1 MKKISIII
9 LTKNEENDIE
19 ATIQNAWQ
27 CADEV
32 LIVDSEST
40 DRTVE
45 LAVKNGARVVFR
57 AWDNDF
63 AAQRNFALT
72 QTDADWVLYLDAD
85 EHLNAELVSAIKK
98 IITADVS
105 GYTSK
110 HVSDSNSNQ
119 HGIVQSESNSPAACN
134 IHRKGLKQYSLR
146 RKSVAFGK
154 KFSYGPLHPDWVPRL
169 FPRES
174 VTWVGKV
181 HEHPECSLPL
191 EKLPGHIEHYT
202 YRNWQEWEA
211 KMSRYS
217 TIWAEEAYKSGR
229 RTSLPV
235 ALLHGIASLFSTL
248 ILRLGFLDGWMGISL
263 SCMYFSYTMLK
274 YLKLYGMQKGIQ
286 GEHV

>member
-1 MKKISIII
+1 MSKLAVII

-19 ATIQNAWQ
+19 ATIQNAWR

-32 LIVDSEST
+32 LVVDSGST
-40 DRTVE
+40 DRTLE
-45 LAVKNGARVVFR
+45 LAEKSGARVVFR
-57 AWDNDF
+57 VWDNDF
-63 AAQRNFALT
+63 AAQRNFALM

-85 EHLNAELVSAIKK
+85 EHLNDELVSAVKK
-98 IITADVS
+98 IVTAGVL
-105 GYTSK
+105 GYASK
-110 HVSDSNSNQ
+110 YDSDSSSNQ
-119 HGIVQSESNSPAACN
+119 QGTVQSESNSPVAVNAD
-134 IHRKGLKQYSLR
+134 RTVMKQYSLQ

-169 FPRES
+169 FPRKS

-181 HEHPECSLPL
+181 HEHPECQLPL

-202 YRNWQEWEA
+202 YRNWQEWEE

-217 TIWAEEAYKSGR
+217 TIWAEEAYKNGR
-229 RTSLPV
+229 RTSLPA

-248 ILRLGFLDGWMGISL
+248 ILRLGFLDGWMGICL

-274 YLKLYGMQKGIQ
+274 YLKLYGMQKGIH
-286 GEHV
+286 G

>member
-1 MKKISIII
+1 MKKLSVII

-32 LIVDSEST
+32 LLVDSGST

-45 LAVKNGARVVFR
+45 QAEKNGARAVFR

-85 EHLNAELVSAIKK
+85 EHLNDELVSAVKK

-105 GYTSK
+105 RYASK
-110 HVSDSNSNQ
+110 NVSESHSNQ
-119 HGIVQSESNSPAACN
+119 QETVQSESNSLAAGN
-134 IHRKGLKQYSLR
+134 ANRTVIKQYSLQ

-174 VTWVGKV
+174 VSWVGKV

-191 EKLPGHIEHYT
+191 EKLSGHIEHYT
-202 YRNWQEWEA
+202 YRNWQEWEE

-217 TIWAEEAYKSGR
+217 TIWAEEAYKNGR

-235 ALLHGIASLFSTL
+235 ALLHGVGSLFSTL
-248 ILRLGFLDGWMGISL
+248 ILHGGFLDGWMGICL

-274 YLKLYGMQKGIQ
+274 YLKLYGLQKGIQ
-286 GEHV
+286 D